1 MQHAV
6 NSPPARRTTLSAFRH
21 PHLAA
26 LAGFALLSLLLTWP
40 LALHLT
46 THVPGD
52 GIDDPALTW
61 NLWWVKFAAV
71 DRQLDLFDCRWM
83 FYPIGINLAF
93 YTLTVLN
100 GLLSVPLQTAASVI
114 VANNAL
120 VLASFV
126 LSGFGAFLLARAVL
140 RRPQADFWPAFGAGL
155 IYAFASSKLFY
166 AALGQV
172 NIASSQWIPFC
183 ALYLVRLGR
192 ATTRRGALREGA
204 LAGLFL
210 ALQLWAEMTFASFL
224 LLLIA
229 LFAVWWLAAALR
241 SAPLRARLTPRLLG
255 LATLALVVT
264 LAALPL
270 LAAMLPDLQAEG
282 DFFGR
287 GGGFADL
294 FSADLA
300 GFVRPTQLH
309 PLLGAAARDAPF
321 PHDKGQ
327 HLYPGF
333 SVLALALLGAW
344 QERRRSDVLIWA
356 LAALAFFWLT
366 LGPTLR
372 IAGQDTGIP
381 GPFSLLAQIP
391 FFDGNRYPSR
401 FSVMLMLS
409 LAVLAAEGLA
419 VLAGHSNRVFRKRA
433 IEIAPDGRTA
443 GRPPAWTQCRSAQA
457 DLAAERPCAPN
468 SFGGRAIEIA
478 PDGRTAGRPP
488 AWTQCRSAQADLA
501 AECPCAPNSFGGRP
515 FSVLAGSALA
525 AVSLL
530 LILFEHLSVP
540 LPLTHLAQVP
550 AVYQDV
556 AATPG
561 DFTLLELPLGWRNG
575 ARVLGKQDP
584 LIMMQ
589 QWYQTLHHKRLLGG
603 NTSRN
608 PALKFQYFSQA
619 PVLSTLIALTN
630 AADQPSHERLRGLLA
645 DPTAW
650 QQLLEHDR
658 RAAPDVLRQFDIRLI
673 TIHEAAAP
681 SNLITYVESVLPV
694 RLLTAREGIRLYAV
708 TEMAASTDVD
718 LNAAAGTLYLG
729 EGWSGWLQP
738 PVLGEVWQ
746 GQAPDAVWAERTQSR
761 LLLPL
766 APAGDRLALEI
777 KAAGPGQTL
786 RVRLNGWRS
795 PPQPLAP
802 AWQTVSVEIPAQA
815 VRPGLN
821 DVILEFGKLYPLR
834 LESGHSAAIG
844 TTGVQSPV
852 AIFVESA
859 GEETGDFAHIWIN
872 GADAVATPDE
882 PGYIVA
888 VIEPQ
893 QGALEAVRRFDTL
906 GDPAASSAL
915 AAFIQ
920 GLPDGRIVA
929 LAAADEA
936 SLALGGEAAAS
947 LRKIGAAGDLTG
959 RFRWGHALIGVAG
972 AAPGQALEA
981 LGALQPVGAVIGGAW
996 RSPWGAAAVR
1006 HVAWGAP

>member
-1 MQHAV
+1 MV
-6 NSPPARRTTLSAFRH
+6 
-21 PHLAA
+21 A
-26 LAGFALLSLLLTWP
+26 LAGFLLLSLLLTWP
-40 LALHLT
+40 LILHGT

-52 GIDDPALTW
+52 GIDDPALAW

-71 DRQLDLFDCRWM
+71 DRQLNLFDCRWM

-120 VLASFV
+120 ILASFV
-126 LSGFGAFLLARAVL
+126 LSGYGAFLLARTVL
-140 RRPQADFWPAFGAGL
+140 RRPQADFWPAFGAG
-155 IYAFASSKLFY
+155 IVYAFASSKLFY
-166 AALGQV
+166 VALGQA

-192 ATTRRGALREGA
+192 AVTLRQALREGA

-224 LLLIA
+224 FILVGLFSIRWLITA
-229 LFAVWWLAAALR
+229 LISPR
-241 SAPLRARLTPRLLG
+241 RAGLTPRLLG
-255 LATLALVVT
+255 LAAMAVVVA

-282 DFFGR
+282 DFFSR

-300 GFVRPTQLH
+300 GFAQPTQLH
-309 PLLGAAARDAPF
+309 PLLGAAARAAPF

-344 QERRRSDVLIWA
+344 AGRGRGDGRFWT
-356 LAALAFFWLT
+356 LAALAFFLLA

-381 GPFSLLAQIP
+381 GPFALLARLP
-391 FFDGNRYPSR
+391 FFNGNRYPSR

-419 VLAGHSNRVFRKRA
+419 VLAGHSREIFRK
-433 IEIAPDGRTA
+433 
-443 GRPPAWTQCRSAQA
+443 RSAQA

-468 SFGGRAIEIA
+468 SFGGR
-478 PDGRTAGRPP
+478 
-488 AWTQCRSAQADLA
+488 
-501 AECPCAPNSFGGRP
+501 P
-515 FSVLAGSALA
+515 FSAPAGSALA

-540 LPLTHLAQVP
+540 LPLNNLAQVP

-584 LIMMQ
+584 LIMQQ

-619 PVLSTLIALTN
+619 PVLSTLLALTN
-630 AADQPSHERLRGLLA
+630 AADQPPHERLRSLLA

-681 SNLITYVESVLPV
+681 PNLITYVESVLPV
-694 RLLTAREGIRLYAV
+694 RLLTVREGIRLYAV
-708 TEMAASTDVD
+708 TDIAAPSPTDVD
-718 LNAAAGTLYLG
+718 LTAAAGTLYLG
-729 EGWSGWLQP
+729 EGWNGWLQP
-738 PVLGEVWQ
+738 PVLGGVWH
-746 GQAPDAVWAERTQSR
+746 GETPDAVWAERTQSR

-766 APAGDRLALEI
+766 AETGARLTLEA

-786 RVRLNGWRS
+786 RVRVNGWRS
-795 PPQPLAP
+795 PVQALAP
-802 AWQTVSVEIPAQA
+802 TWQMVTVEIPARA
-815 VRPGLN
+815 VSAGLN
-821 DVILEFGKLYPLR
+821 DVILEFGKLYPLP
-834 LESGHSAAIG
+834 LESDETWAIG
-844 TTGVQSPV
+844 ATGQRAPV
-852 AIFVESA
+852 PIFVESA
-859 GEETGDFAHIWIN
+859 GEESGDFAHIWVN
-872 GADAVATPDE
+872 GRDVVTTPAE
-882 PGYIVA
+882 PGYVVA
-888 VIEPQ
+888 VIEPLQ
-893 QGALEAVRRFDTL
+893 RTVEAVRRFDTL
-906 GDPAASSAL
+906 ADPTASSAL

-920 GLPDGRIVA
+920 GLPAGRIVA
-929 LAAADEA
+929 VAAADEA
-936 SLALGGEAAAS
+936 SLALGADAVAA
-947 LRKIGAAGDLTG
+947 LRDIGAAGDLMG
-959 RFRWGHALIGVAG
+959 HFRWGHAIIGVAG

-981 LGALQPVGAVIGGAW
+981 LGALQPVGAAVGGAW
-996 RSPWGAAAVR
+996 RSPQVAAAVR
-1006 HVAWGAP
+1006 RVGWLAP